1 MTLGDLQQAWAAW
14 PTYTLGAPERA
25 ALFYGVGAVALWALL
40 RWAFGQALPVARAA
54 GQAAGA
60 GWLRW
65 LAPLPRLLRILGL
78 ILLVLALLRPQVIR
92 NSDERSVQSLDIM
105 LALDLSGSMQTNDLL
120 PSRVEAAKATLKD
133 FVHGLSGDRVGLVVF
148 AAKAFTQCPL
158 TLDHGVVEQFI
169 DQMQLGTVAID
180 GTALGDGLLMCVS
193 RLAAEKGAKDK
204 VAIVATDGRSN
215 TGADPYTA
223 AELAAEAGVRVYM
236 VGMGRKG
243 GAIVRDRFGNV
254 LGREEEPD
262 EPLMTRM
269 AQVTGGRYF
278 RATDAESLHQIY
290 DQIATL
296 EKHDVKVKHHRDADE
311 HFYPFLLAGA
321 LLLLAEA
328 LLRLRL
334 RVSP

>member
-1 MTLGDLQQAWAAW
+1 MSWQQLRDALQAWPGYELAA
-14 PTYTLGAPERA
+14 PDRG
-25 ALFYGVGAVALWALL
+25 ALFWAVGLLLVWGLL
-40 RWAFGQALPVARAA
+40 RWLFGQALPVARGA
-54 GQAAGA
+54 GQAAGG
-60 GWLRW
+60 GWLSW
-65 LAPLPRLLRILGL
+65 LAPLPRLLRLLGL
-78 ILLVLALLRPQVIR
+78 ALLVLALLRPQMVR
-92 NSDERSVQSLDIM
+92 NSNERSVQSLDIF
-105 LALDLSGSMQTNDLL
+105 LALDLSGSMVTNDLM
-120 PSRVEAAKATLKD
+120 PSRVEAAKASLKQ

-193 RLAAEKGAKDK
+193 HLAAEEGAKDK
-204 VAIVATDGRSN
+204 VVVLATDGRSN
-215 TGADPYTA
+215 TGSDPMLA
-223 AELAAEAGVRVYM
+223 AQLAAEAGVRVYL

-243 GAIVRDRFGNV
+243 GALWRAPDGNV
-254 LGREEEPD
+254 YRMEEPD
-262 EPLMTRM
+262 EDLMTRM
-269 AQVTGGRYF
+269 ANATGGRYF
-278 RATDAESLHQIY
+278 RATDADGLRQIY
-290 DQIATL
+290 EQIASL

-334 RVSP
+334 RVSA